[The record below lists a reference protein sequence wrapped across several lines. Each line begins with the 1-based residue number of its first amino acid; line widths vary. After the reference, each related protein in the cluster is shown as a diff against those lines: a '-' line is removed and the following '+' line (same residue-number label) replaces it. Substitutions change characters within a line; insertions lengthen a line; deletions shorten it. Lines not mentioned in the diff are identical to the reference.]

1 MRAVTLQRDTAYSH
15 AALAP
20 LIAPRS
26 VAIAGISAREGSFGW
41 TTLANLRDFGGAVH
55 LVNPSRAEIA
65 GRPCYPNIAAL
76 PDVPDCVVIAA
87 GRDAVEEL
95 VLECAEAGV
104 GACIVYAAGYAE
116 TTLPERI
123 AMQARLGEIAA
134 SSGMRIAGPNCLGV
148 VNYVSRAVLS
158 FAAYPAPR
166 ALPGRW
172 IGIASQSGAM
182 ANSLSQVV
190 EQGSPVGLVLSA
202 GNGCDVDVAD
212 LIAYLADEP
221 DCGAIVSVFE
231 GVTNARRLTDAM
243 ERAWRADKP
252 LVIYKMATGELGA
265 QAAVSHT
272 GSLAGANTAYRA
284 AFDRHGVVAVNDFES
299 LVEAAQ
305 FFLKATAPRA
315 RGVAALN
322 TSGGC
327 TVMSA
332 DKAEVHGVPLPQ
344 PLPAVQ
350 AAVAA
355 HIPDYGSARNPFDM
369 TAQMLTEPGAFPACA
384 EALMSDPTFGAVMM
398 TTNWSSSKVAD
409 RSRVL
414 AEAAARHGKMACN
427 VWLSPWLDGPGAR
440 ETQEAP
446 NIALFRSMDRCFATL
461 AAWHRRGALRV
472 ARDMADAHSTTS
484 VRATAASAREAARAL
499 LLQAPAGAALSE
511 RRSKEVLA
519 HYGIPLVPDRL
530 VQTADEAV
538 AAAEDF
544 GMPVVLKVE
553 SPDLPHKTEAGV
565 VRLNLRNAEA
575 VREAFGEVMAN
586 AQRHATADRPVRVD
600 GVLVQPMLSRGLELV
615 VGGRLD
621 AQFGPLVVVGLGG
634 VWVEVLRDTAVGLA
648 PVTRSQAGALLAQ
661 LSAQGALDGFRGL
674 PPVDRDRLAEIV
686 VRASEFMA
694 DQADLVAE
702 LDINPLICEGSRIA
716 AVDALI
722 VRAASG

>member
-1 MRAVTLQRDTAYSH
+1 MDSRVG
-15 AALAP
+15 ALAPPRDAAYAHGELRP

-26 VAIAGISAREGSFGW
+26 IAIAGISSREESFGW
-41 TTLANLRDFGGAVH
+41 TTLSHLREFTGAVH
-55 LVNPSRAEIA
+55 LVNPRHTQITARVCHPS
-65 GRPCYPNIAAL
+65 IAAL
-76 PDVPDCVVIAA
+76 PEVPDCVVIAA
-87 GRDAVEEL
+87 GRDAVEAL

-116 TTLPERI
+116 TARPERI

-134 SSGMRIAGPNCLGV
+134 RSGMRIAGPNCLGI
-148 VNYVSRAVLS
+148 VNYVSRAVVS
-158 FAAYPAPR
+158 FAPYPAPR
-166 ALPGRW
+166 PLPGRW

-202 GNGCDVDVAD
+202 GNCCDVDVAD

-221 DCGAIVSVFE
+221 DCGLIVSVFE
-231 GVTNARRLTDAM
+231 GMTNARRLIDAM

-252 LVIYKMATGELGA
+252 LVIYKMATGALGA

-272 GSLAGANTAYRA
+272 GSMAGANAAYRA
-284 AFDRHGVVAVNDFES
+284 AFERYGVVAVNDFES

-305 FFLKATAPRA
+305 FFLKAVAPRA

-332 DKAEVHGVPLPQ
+332 DKAEVHGVDLPQ
-344 PLPAVQ
+344 PQPAVQ
-350 AAVAA
+350 AIVAA

-398 TTNWSSSKVAD
+398 TTNWSSSKVAE

-414 AEAAARHGKMACN
+414 GEAAARHQKMACN

-440 ETQEAP
+440 ETQETP

-461 AAWHRRGALRV
+461 AAWHRRGDRRARMDQAATRV
-472 ARDMADAHSTTS
+472 ST
-484 VRATAASAREAARAL
+484 AFAREAARAL
-499 LLQAPAGAALSE
+499 LLQTPAGTALGE
-511 RRSKEVLA
+511 RRSKAVLA

-530 VQTADEAV
+530 VQTADDAV
-538 AAAEDF
+538 AAAQDF
-544 GMPVVLKVE
+544 GYPVVLKVE
-553 SPDLPHKTEAGV
+553 SADLPHKTEAGV
-565 VRLNLRNAEA
+565 VRLNLRDAPA
-575 VREAFGEVMAN
+575 VRAAFDEVMAN
-586 AQRHATADRPVRVD
+586 AQRHAPAGRPIQVD
-600 GVLVQPMLSRGLELV
+600 GVLVQPMFARGLELV
-615 VGGRLD
+615 MGGRID
-621 AQFGPLVVVGLGG
+621 AQFGALVVVGLGG
-634 VWVEVLRDTAVGLA
+634 VWVEVLRDTAVDLA
-648 PVTRSQAGALLAQ
+648 PVTQAQAHALLAR
-661 LSAQGALDGFRGL
+661 LSAQSALEGFRGL
-674 PPVDRDRLAEIV
+674 PPVDRERLADV
-686 VRASEFMA
+686 AVRVSEFMA

-702 LDINPLICEGSRIA
+702 LDINPLICEGSRMA

-722 VRAASG
+722 VRAPG